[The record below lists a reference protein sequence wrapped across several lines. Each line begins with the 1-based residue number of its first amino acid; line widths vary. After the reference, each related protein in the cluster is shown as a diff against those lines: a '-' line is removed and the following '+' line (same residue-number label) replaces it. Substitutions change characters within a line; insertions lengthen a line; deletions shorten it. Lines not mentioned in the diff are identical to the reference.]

1 MHVTLLPTPFL
12 TGERTFTIMALPRG
26 KRMFTILKEAIDM
39 EYPHAERYPVELVR
53 SKIMGPNPLKLA
65 EEVLERHPVLRGSR
79 VLDLGSGMA
88 LTSAFL
94 YQQYGFTVTAGDLW
108 SDPNENQAFL
118 SSLGITSDQVHAVHA
133 DATDLPFGS
142 EEFDAITCIDAYNF
156 FGREGGFLDTKLLP
170 FLKPHG
176 RILLAISGLTHD
188 CHNDIPPE
196 LLVSWTPEQ
205 LDYMHDITWWRGI
218 FEQSTGARIVDM
230 WEMQTNDKAWADWLA
245 CDNPYAVGDRASM
258 EAGSGKYLNFIG
270 VVLEKLSTKVGM

>member
-1 MHVTLLPTPFL
+1 
-12 TGERTFTIMALPRG
+12 
-26 KRMFTILKEAIDM
+26 MFTILKEAIDM

-53 SKIMGPNPLKLA
+53 SKIMGPNPLKQA
-65 EEVLERHPVLRGSR
+65 EEVLERHPVPKGSQ

-94 YQQYGFTVTAGDLW
+94 YQQYGFTVMAGDLW

-118 SSLGITSDQVHAVHA
+118 SSLGIMSDQVHAVHA
-133 DATDLPFGS
+133 DAADLPFGR

-156 FGREGGFLDTKLLP
+156 FGRDGSFLDKKLLP

-188 CHNDIPPE
+188 CHDDIPPE

-205 LDYMHDITWWRGI
+205 LDYMHDMTWWRGI
-218 FEQSTGARIVDM
+218 FEQSIGTRTIDM
-230 WEMQTNDKAWADWLA
+230 WEMQTNEEAWADWLT
-245 CDNPYAVGDRASM
+245 CDNPYAIGDRASI
-258 EAGSGKYLNFIG
+258 EAGAGKHLNFIG
-270 VVLEKLSTKVGM
+270 AVLEKL

>member
-1 MHVTLLPTPFL
+1 
-12 TGERTFTIMALPRG
+12 
-26 KRMFTILKEAIDM
+26 MFTILKEAIDM

-118 SSLGITSDQVHAVHA
+118 SSLGIMSDQVHAVHA
-133 DATDLPFGS
+133 DAADLPFGS

-156 FGREGGFLDTKLLP
+156 FGREGSFLDMKLLP
-170 FLKPHG
+170 FLMG
-176 RILLAISGLTHD
+176 ESCWQFLALRMTAMTTSRLSCSFPGHP
-188 CHNDIPPE
+188 N
-196 LLVSWTPEQ
+196 S
-205 LDYMHDITWWRGI
+205 
-218 FEQSTGARIVDM
+218 STTCMI
-230 WEMQTNDKAWADWLA
+230 
-245 CDNPYAVGDRASM
+245 
-258 EAGSGKYLNFIG
+258 
-270 VVLEKLSTKVGM
+270 